1 MAVSE
6 GILTAIIGAAGA
18 VAGAGLS
25 AAGASAANRRAYKW
39 SKKFFDYQ
47 NEYNLANYSPAM
59 NMERL
64 REAGINPHELAG
76 SPGSGLSA
84 QGSMSVPEYQNP
96 IDPIGKSIPAAI
108 QTAINLY
115 TQSQQLKNSTDLVKS
130 QIERNEAETNKTNYQ
145 VANIMPHESEFAKN
159 KSVLPLYQAQAYGL
173 QAQKLMQDLSL
184 FSMTKQKYQLAL
196 DLMEIEKKY
205 ADEYHK
211 YRNESVKWDY
221 MIKKSESGIRALDL
235 KNYTQFGLRPQD
247 PYYYRAG
254 ANIVDQV
261 KNKGFKGLWQDI
273 KDWFSGD

>member
-1 MAVSE
+1 MALTE
-6 GILTAIIGAAGA
+6 GMLTALIGAAGTI
-18 VAGAGLS
+18 AGAGISAGS
-25 AAGASAANRRAYKW
+25 AAASNRRAYKW
-39 SKKFFDYQ
+39 SKKYFDYQ
-47 NEYNLANYSPAM
+47 NEYNMANYSPAM

-64 REAGINPHELAG
+64 RQAGINPHELAG
-76 SPGSGLSA
+76 SPGSGMSA
-84 QGSMSVPEYQNP
+84 QGSMSVHEYQNP
-96 IDPIGKSIPAAI
+96 LDPVGKALPAAI
-108 QTAINLY
+108 DTAINMY
-115 TQSQQLKNSTDLVKS
+115 IQRQQLQNSTNLVKS
-130 QIERNEAETNKTNYQ
+130 QIERNEAEANKTNYQ
-145 VANIMPHESEFAKN
+145 IANILPHESVFAKN

-211 YRNESVKWDY
+211 YRNDSVKWDSK
-221 MIKKSESGIRALDL
+221 IKQSESGIRALDL

-254 ANIVDQV
+254 ANVLEQV
-261 KNKGFKGLWQDI
+261 KEKGFKGLWEDI